1 MKNLDDLIRDARSR
15 DTGWT
20 SEREGRVLASTL
32 QRHETKIAR
41 ARFARRVIGVAS
53 ATAIVTFFFLRG
65 TASSAS
71 PHLDSPSVVVA
82 ADELANGDGGYGRD

>member
-1 MKNLDDLIRDARSR
+1 MKLDRLIDEARSS

-20 SEREGRVLASTL
+20 REREGRVLGSTL
-32 QRHETKIAR
+32 RRHEARIAR
-41 ARFARRVIGVAS
+41 ARFARRAIGLAS
-53 ATAIVTFFFLRG
+53 ATAIITFFFLRG

-71 PHLDSPSVVVA
+71 PHLDAPAVVA